1 MPANFCVMVNDA
13 IKIIPLGQVAR
24 ISSGYPLRVSAEEL
38 EPGDVAFVQL
48 KNVGHP
54 HGIAWPKVDKVA
66 LPSKREPSWLSPG
79 DVLFSS
85 RGTRTLAYPVATVPS
100 RAVCGPQFFVIT
112 ISDSR
117 SVLPEFVAWQINEK
131 PAQDYLQKESTGSF
145 IQNIRKPVLEQLP
158 IALPPIEAQRLIV
171 QFWRAAQREREILQ
185 QLIEATDAQ
194 LNAIASCLAT
204 TPKGARA

>member
-1 MPANFCVMVNDA
+1 MRNDVV
-13 IKIIPLGQVAR
+13 KTVRVGDLGRVA
-24 ISSGYPLRVSAEEL
+24 SGYPLRVSAEDL

-54 HGIAWPKVDKVA
+54 HGVAWQDVAKVA
-66 LPSKREPSWLSPG
+66 LPSKREPAWLSPG

-85 RGTRTLAYPVATVPS
+85 RGTKTLAYPVATTPS
-100 RAVCGPQFFVIT
+100 RAVCGPQFFIIT

-117 SVLPEFVAWQINEK
+117 SVLPEFLAWQINQK

-145 IQNIRKPVLEQLP
+145 IQNIRKPVLEQMP
-158 IALPPIEAQRLIV
+158 IALPPLEEQRLIV

-185 QLIEATDAQ
+185 KLIEVTDAQ
-194 LNAIASCLAT
+194 LEAIASRLAT
-204 TPKGARA
+204 TTKGARA

>member
-1 MPANFCVMVNDA
+1 MWNDA
-13 IKIIPLGQVAR
+13 VNSTTVGELAH

-38 EPGDVAFVQL
+38 DPGDVAFVQL

-54 HGIAWPKVDKVA
+54 HGVAWQDVAKVA
-66 LPSKREPSWLSPG
+66 LPSKREPAWLSPG

-85 RGTRTLAYPVATVPS
+85 RGTKTLAYPIATTPA

-117 SVLPEFVAWQINEK
+117 SVLPEFLAWQINQK

-158 IALPPIEAQRLIV
+158 IALPPLEEQRLIV

-194 LNAIASCLAT
+194 LDAIASRLAT
-204 TPKGARA
+204 MTKGARA

>member
-1 MPANFCVMVNDA
+1 MSDDA
-13 IKIIPLGQVAR
+13 INSVTVGELAH
-24 ISSGYPLRVSAEEL
+24 ISSGYPLRISAEEL

-54 HGIAWPKVDKVA
+54 HGVAWRDVAKVT
-66 LPSKREPSWLSPG
+66 LPSKREPAWLSPG
-79 DVLFSS
+79 NVLFSS
-85 RGTRTLAYPVATVPS
+85 RGTKTLAYPVATTPG

-112 ISDSR
+112 ISDSC
-117 SVLPEFVAWQINEK
+117 SVLPEFLAWQINQK
-131 PAQDYLQKESTGSF
+131 PSQDYLQKESTGSF

-158 IALPPIEAQRLIV
+158 IALPPLEEQRLIV

-194 LNAIASCLAT
+194 IDAIALRLAT
-204 TPKGARA
+204 TTKGART

>member
-1 MPANFCVMVNDA
+1 MTNDVQNSA
-13 IKIIPLGQVAR
+13 VVGDLAH

-48 KNVGHP
+48 KNVGQP
-54 HGIAWPKVDKVA
+54 HGVAWRDVAKVA
-66 LPSKREPSWLSPG
+66 LPSKREPTWLSSG
-79 DVLFSS
+79 DILFSS
-85 RGTRTLAYPVATVPS
+85 RGTKTLAYPVATAPS

-117 SVLPEFVAWQINEK
+117 SVLPEFLAWQINQK

-158 IALPPIEAQRLIV
+158 IALPPLEEQRLIV
-171 QFWRAAQREREILQ
+171 QFWRASQREREILQ

-194 LNAIASCLAT
+194 LDAIASRLAT
-204 TPKGARA
+204 QTKGTQ